1 AEGLNLGDDQTRRG
15 SQMAEAKWQKPSGR
29 RQKAEGKKQE
39 ARGKR
44 QEKIVSKNGNYPD
57 GLGAVYD

>member
-1 AEGLNLGDDQTRRG
+1 
-15 SQMAEAKWQKPSGR
+15 MAEAKWQKPSGR